1 MTFETY
7 KVIHII
13 GLVLLA
19 LGLGGM
25 LSAPPDQK
33 APRWTM
39 IQHGLGVLILFGA
52 GFGMMAKYPDGS
64 ISSPGQWP
72 VWLIV
77 KMAIWFFLAAMPSL
91 IKHKSI
97 PRSMGWLVV
106 LLLAGAAAYLGI
118 VKPFAG

>member
-1 MTFETY
+1 MTLETY

-13 GLVLLA
+13 GLILLA

-52 GFGMMAKYPDGS
+52 GFGMMAKSDPPL
-64 ISSPGQWP
+64 SSPGTWHL
-72 VWLIV
+72 WLIL
-77 KMAIWFFLAAMPSL
+77 KMVIWFVLAALPSL

-106 LLLAGAAAYLGI
+106 ILLGGAAAYLGI